1 MPAISALRTPDERFS
16 DLPDYPYAPHYV
28 DDLAGYEGLRI
39 HYLDVGP
46 RDARHLF
53 LCLHGEP
60 TWSYLYRRMIPSMLG
75 SGARVVTPDLL
86 GFGRSDKPTRVEDYS
101 FHFHRNMLL
110 RFVERLDLANVT
122 LVVQDW
128 GGMLGLTLPAE
139 PSIRTRLARLI
150 VMNTIIPVGAPR
162 PEAFYQW
169 RQRVRT
175 TFDFDVAAYLRS
187 AVPHLTPAEAA
198 AYGAPFPDVRYK
210 AGVRT
215 FPDLVMVEP
224 GMEGIDI
231 AEAAEEFWTNEWS
244 GKTFMAVGEKDANF
258 GRNSMLALR
267 RRIRGCPE
275 PMLISEAGHFVQEWG
290 EQVVGAALRSFGDV

>member
-150 VMNTIIPVGAPR
+150 V
-162 PEAFYQW
+162 
-169 RQRVRT
+169 
-175 TFDFDVAAYLRS
+175 S
-187 AVPHLTPAEAA
+187 
-198 AYGAPFPDVRYK
+198 
-210 AGVRT
+210 
-215 FPDLVMVEP
+215 
-224 GMEGIDI
+224 
-231 AEAAEEFWTNEWS
+231 
-244 GKTFMAVGEKDANF
+244 
-258 GRNSMLALR
+258 
-267 RRIRGCPE
+267 IR
-275 PMLISEAGHFVQEWG
+275 
-290 EQVVGAALRSFGDV
+290 